1 MEIKGRKILVLGG
14 YGLVGMAVCRQL
26 MYEEPDALIVA
37 SLLEDEAYKAVE
49 RLRVEF
55 PDSRV
60 KLIPLWGNVFVRATL
75 MDKTRAEALASPEY
89 RRWIFDDVLAEMGEV
104 TLSNSYLAQVVR
116 GETAQAPGVVPDAIV
131 DCINTATALAYQD
144 IYTSAAEVLDIY
156 DRAMEVWRL
165 GKGSPDQTV
174 EPYVAAVERLLASL
188 YVPQLVRH
196 VQILHEAMRRAGT
209 RAYIKIGTS
218 GTGGMGLNIPYTHGE
233 EKPSRVLLSKAAMAG
248 AHSLLLFLMARTPGS
263 PAIKEIKPT
272 AAITWKQIGYGPI
285 KKRGREIPL
294 YDCPPEQGLPLVD
307 GQAFD
312 LGDHQGGRTLG
323 GVLESVYIDT
333 GENGYFSLAEF
344 TAITTLGQ
352 MEGVTPE
359 DIAFNVVRELKGINT
374 GCDIVSALDGAVIG
388 PSYRAGVLRHRAI
401 EFARQLQREHNV
413 DSVAFEI
420 LGPPRLSKL
429 LFEAYLLKRV
439 SNTMQAV
446 ADSSPETLSDALLK
460 LVTQD
465 ADLRSRAISIGIPI
479 LIPRAPRTGN
489 TASSQQE
496 GGELTLGD
504 GLSLLCA
511 QRDRRDHRWEWQDW
525 QVTPTAINRWA
536 ETEWIDLR
544 PSNMARWK
552 VRLARIISE
561 SEGMPTPGFDS
572 SSRWG
577 RAMASPATWQLQPE
591 INVGE
596 VVGWIFINEEEGGR
610 MKG

>member
-1 MEIKGRKILVLGG
+1 MEIKGRTILVLGG

-26 MYEEPDALIVA
+26 MYEEPDTLIVS
-37 SLLEDEAYKAVE
+37 SLLEDEAHKAVE

-55 PDSRV
+55 PDSQVNR
-60 KLIPLWGNVFVRATL
+60 IPMWGNVFVRTAL
-75 MDKTRAEALASPEY
+75 KDESRAEVLASPEY
-89 RRWIFDDVLAEMGEV
+89 RRWVFDDVLAEISEV
-104 TLSNSYLAQVVR
+104 TMTSSYLAQVVQ
-116 GETAQAPGVVPDAIV
+116 GETTEAPGVVPHAIV

-156 DRAMEVWRL
+156 DRAIEVWRM
-165 GKGSPDQTV
+165 GKGAPDQTV
-174 EPYVAAVERLLASL
+174 QTYVGAVERLLASL

-196 VQILHEAMRRAGT
+196 IQILHEAMERAGT

-233 EKPSRVLLSKAAMAG
+233 ERPSRVLLSKAAMAG
-248 AHSLLLFLMARTPGS
+248 AHSLLLFLMARTPGG

-294 YDCPPEQGLPLVD
+294 YDCPLDQGLPLVD
-307 GQAFD
+307 GQPFD
-312 LGDHQGGRTLG
+312 LGAHQGARALD

-344 TAITTLGQ
+344 TAITSLGQ

-374 GCDIVSALDGAVIG
+374 GCDIVGALDGAVMG
-388 PSYRAGVLRHRAI
+388 PSYRAGILRHRAV
-401 EFARQLQREHNV
+401 EFARRLERDHQV

-429 LFEAYLLKRV
+429 LFEAYMLKRV
-439 SNTMQAV
+439 FSTMQAV
-446 ADSSPETLSDALLK
+446 AETSPESLSEALVE
-460 LVTQD
+460 LVTED
-465 ADLRSRAISIGIPI
+465 ADLRSRAVSIGIPI
-479 LIPRAPRTGN
+479 LVPSVSRMGRESLSGWD
-489 TASSQQE
+489 
-496 GGELTLGD
+496 GE
-504 GLSLLCA
+504 GLSVSEGVTLLCA
-511 QRDRRDHRWEWQDW
+511 ERGRRDHRWEWQPW
-525 QVTPTAINRWA
+525 RVTSDAINRWA

-544 PSNMARWK
+544 VSNMARWRNRMAL
-552 VRLARIISE
+552 VLSE
-561 SEGMPTPGFDS
+561 ADVMPAPSFDS

-577 RAMASPATWQLQPE
+577 RAMADPASWQMQPE

-596 VVGWIFINEEEGGR
+596 VVGWIFTSEEEGGR

>member
-1 MEIKGRKILVLGG
+1 MEIKGGTILVLGG

-26 MYEEPDALIVA
+26 VYEEPATLIVS
-37 SLLEDEAYKAVE
+37 SLLEDEACKAVD

-55 PDSRV
+55 PHTQV
-60 KLIPLWGNVFVRATL
+60 KLVPVWGNVFVRTAL
-75 MDKTRAEALASPEY
+75 KDKTRAEVLANPEY
-89 RRWIFDDVLAEMGEV
+89 RHWVFDDVLAEMSEA
-104 TLSNSYLAQVVR
+104 TLTHSYLAQIVQ
-116 GETAQAPGVVPDAIV
+116 GQTDQAPGLAPHAIV

-156 DRAMEVWRL
+156 DRALEVWRL
-165 GKGSPDQTV
+165 GKGSPEQAVAT
-174 EPYVAAVERLLASL
+174 YVGAVERLLASL

-196 VQILHEAMRRAGT
+196 VQILHEAMKRAGT

-248 AHSLLLFLMARTPGS
+248 AHSLLLFLMARTPGG

-294 YDCPPEQGLPLVD
+294 YDCPPDRGVRLSQGQP
-307 GQAFD
+307 FD
-312 LGDHQGGRTLG
+312 LDAHRGGQRLD

-359 DIAFNVVRELKGINT
+359 DIAFNVVRELKGIST
-374 GCDIVSALDGAVIG
+374 GYDVVAALDGAVMG
-388 PSYRAGVLRHRAI
+388 PSYRAGLLRHRAI
-401 EFARQLQREHNV
+401 EFASQLEREHHV

-429 LFEAYLLKRV
+429 LFEAYMLRRLFT
-439 SNTMQAV
+439 TMRAV
-446 ADSSPETLSDALLK
+446 AESSPEALSAALVK
-460 LVTQD
+460 LVTDD

-479 LIPRAPRTGN
+479 LIPA
-489 TASSQQE
+489 
-496 GGELTLGD
+496 GD
-504 GLSLLCA
+504 SPVADGVSLLCA
-511 QRDRRDHRWEWQDW
+511 ERERRDHRWEWQTW
-525 QVTPTAINRWA
+525 QVTPAAINRWA
-536 ETEWIDLR
+536 DTEWIDLR
-544 PSNMARWK
+544 VGNMDRWK
-552 VRLARIISE
+552 TRMASILAEAQR
-561 SEGMPTPGFDS
+561 MPVPDFDS

-577 RAMASPATWQLQPE
+577 RAMSDPATWQLEPE

-596 VVGWIFINEEEGGR
+596 VVGWIFINEEEGER

>member
-1 MEIKGRKILVLGG
+1 MEIKGRTILVLGG

-26 MYEEPDALIVA
+26 MYEEPDTLIVS
-37 SLLEDEAYKAVE
+37 SLLEDEAHKAVE

-55 PDSRV
+55 PASQV
-60 KLIPLWGNVFVRATL
+60 NCIPMWGNVFVRTAL
-75 MDKTRAEALASPEY
+75 KDESRAEVLASPEY
-89 RRWIFDDVLAEMGEV
+89 RRWVFDDVLAEISEATM
-104 TLSNSYLAQVVR
+104 TSSYLAQVVQ
-116 GETAQAPGVVPDAIV
+116 GETAQAPGVGPDAIV

-156 DRAMEVWRL
+156 DRAIEVWQM

-174 EPYVAAVERLLASL
+174 QPYVGAVERLLASL

-196 VQILHEAMRRAGT
+196 VQILHEAMKRAST

-233 EKPSRVLLSKAAMAG
+233 ERPSRVLLSKAAMAG
-248 AHSLLLFLMARTPGS
+248 AHSLLLFLMARTPGG
-263 PAIKEIKPT
+263 PAVKEIKPT

-294 YDCPPEQGLPLVD
+294 YDCPPDQGLPLVD
-307 GQAFD
+307 GEPFD
-312 LGDHQGGRTLG
+312 LGAHQGARALD

-359 DIAFNVVRELKGINT
+359 DIAFNVVRELKGIST
-374 GCDIVSALDGAVIG
+374 GCDIVGALDGAVMG
-388 PSYRAGVLRHRAI
+388 PSFRAGVLRHRAV
-401 EFARQLQREHNV
+401 EFARRLERDHQV

-429 LFEAYLLKRV
+429 LFEAYMLKRV
-439 SNTMQAV
+439 FSTMQAV
-446 ADSSPETLSDALLK
+446 AESSPESLSEALVK
-460 LVTQD
+460 LVAED

-479 LIPRAPRTGN
+479 LVPAVSPMGRESGAGWDGEDL
-489 TASSQQE
+489 SMSE
-496 GGELTLGD
+496 GVT
-504 GLSLLCA
+504 LLCA
-511 QRDRRDHRWEWQDW
+511 ERSRRDHRWEWQPW
-525 QVTPTAINRWA
+525 RVTSDAINRWA

-544 PSNMARWK
+544 GSNMARWK
-552 VRLARIISE
+552 NRMGLVLSE
-561 SEGMPTPGFDS
+561 AEVMPAPSFDS

-577 RAMASPATWQLQPE
+577 RAMADPASWQMQPE
-591 INVGE
+591 INIGE
-596 VVGWIFINEEEGGR
+596 VVGWIFTYEEEGGR

>member
-1 MEIKGRKILVLGG
+1 MEIKGRTILVLGG
-14 YGLVGMAVCRQL
+14 YGLVGMAACRQL
-26 MYEEPDALIVA
+26 MYEHPDTLIVS
-37 SLLEDEAYKAVE
+37 SLLEDEAHKAVD
-49 RLRVEF
+49 RLHMEF
-55 PDSRV
+55 PASQV
-60 KLIPLWGNVFVRATL
+60 KLIPIWGNIFVRTDL
-75 MDKTRAEALASPEY
+75 KDTTRAEVLANPEY
-89 RRWIFDDVLAEMGEV
+89 RHWVYDDVLAEMSDV
-104 TLSNSYLAQVVR
+104 TMVTSYLAQIIH

-156 DRAMEVWRL
+156 DSAIEVWRM
-165 GKGSPDQTV
+165 GKGSPEQAV
-174 EPYVAAVERLLASL
+174 ETYVGAVERLLASL

-196 VQILHEAMRRAGT
+196 VQILHESMRRAGT

-248 AHSLLLFLMARTPGS
+248 AHSLLLFLMARTPGV

-294 YDCPPEQGLPLVD
+294 YDCTPDQGLRLGGN
-307 GQAFD
+307 GQFD
-312 LGDHQGGRTLG
+312 LGSHYGGQRLG

-344 TAITTLGQ
+344 TAITALGQ

-359 DIAFNVVRELKGINT
+359 DIAFNVVRELKGIST
-374 GCDIVSALDGAVIG
+374 GCDVIAALDGAVMG
-388 PSYRAGVLRHRAI
+388 PSYRAGALRHRAI
-401 EFARQLQREHNV
+401 EFARQLEHEHSV

-429 LFEAYLLKRV
+429 LFEAYMLKRV
-439 SNTMQAV
+439 FSTIQAV
-446 ADSSPETLSDALLK
+446 AESSPEALAEALVK
-460 LVTQD
+460 LVTED

-479 LIPRAPRTGN
+479 LMT
-489 TASSQQE
+489 
-496 GGELTLGD
+496 D
-504 GLSLLCA
+504 GVTLLCA
-511 QRDRRDHRWEWQDW
+511 ERDRRDHRWEWQSWD
-525 QVTPTAINRWA
+525 VTPAAINRWA

-544 PSNMARWK
+544 VGNMARWRTRM
-552 VRLARIISE
+552 VNILSE
-561 SEGMPTPGFDS
+561 ASSMPAPDFDS

-577 RAMASPATWQLQPE
+577 RPMADPATWQLQPE
-591 INVGE
+591 LNIGE
-596 VVGWIFINEEEGGR
+596 VVGWIFTNEEQGER

>member
-1 MEIKGRKILVLGG
+1 MEIKGRTILVLGG
-14 YGLVGMAVCRQL
+14 YGLVGMAACRQL
-26 MYEEPDALIVA
+26 MYEHPDTLIVS
-37 SLLEDEAYKAVE
+37 SLLEDEAHKAVD
-49 RLRVEF
+49 RLHMEF
-55 PDSRV
+55 PASQV
-60 KLIPLWGNVFVRATL
+60 KLIPIWGNIFVRTDL
-75 MDKTRAEALASPEY
+75 KDTTRAEVLANPEY
-89 RRWIFDDVLAEMGEV
+89 RRWVYDDVMAELSEV
-104 TLSNSYLAQVVR
+104 TMTTSYLAQIIQ

-156 DRAMEVWRL
+156 DSAIEVWRM
-165 GKGSPDQTV
+165 GKGSPEQAV
-174 EPYVAAVERLLASL
+174 ETYVGAVERLLASL

-196 VQILHEAMRRAGT
+196 VQILHESMRRAGT

-248 AHSLLLFLMARTPGS
+248 AHSLLLFLMARTPGV

-294 YDCPPEQGLPLVD
+294 YDCTPDQGLRLGGN
-307 GQAFD
+307 GQFD
-312 LGDHQGGRTLG
+312 LGSHYGGQRLG

-344 TAITTLGQ
+344 TAITALGQ

-359 DIAFNVVRELKGINT
+359 DIAFNVVRELKGIST
-374 GCDIVSALDGAVIG
+374 GCDVIAALDGAVMG
-388 PSYRAGVLRHRAI
+388 PSYRAGALRHRAI
-401 EFARQLQREHNV
+401 EFARQLEHEHSV

-429 LFEAYLLKRV
+429 LFEAYMLKRV
-439 SNTMQAV
+439 FSTIQAV
-446 ADSSPETLSDALLK
+446 AESSPEALAEALVK
-460 LVTQD
+460 LVTED

-479 LIPRAPRTGN
+479 LMT
-489 TASSQQE
+489 
-496 GGELTLGD
+496 D
-504 GLSLLCA
+504 GVTLLCA
-511 QRDRRDHRWEWQDW
+511 ERDRRDHRWEWQSWD
-525 QVTPTAINRWA
+525 VTPAAINRWA

-544 PSNMARWK
+544 VGNMARWRTRM
-552 VRLARIISE
+552 VNILSE
-561 SEGMPTPGFDS
+561 AGSMPAPDFDS

-577 RAMASPATWQLQPE
+577 RSMADPATWELQPKMN
-591 INVGE
+591 IGE
-596 VVGWIFINEEEGGR
+596 VVGWIFTNEEQGQR